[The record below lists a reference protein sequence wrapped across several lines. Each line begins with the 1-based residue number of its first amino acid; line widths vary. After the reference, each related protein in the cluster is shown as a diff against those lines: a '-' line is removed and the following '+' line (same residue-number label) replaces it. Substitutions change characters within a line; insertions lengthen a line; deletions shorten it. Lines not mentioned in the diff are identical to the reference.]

1 MAEEG
6 DWRDT
11 FCGRAAE
18 LDQLVQKY
26 EEVAAGRGPRLAVV
40 LGDRGMGKTRLVQE
54 LYRRLSTLH
63 DPANYWPDASLFA
76 GNNPPGSARSR

>member
-1 MAEEG
+1 MVEAR

-11 FCGRAAE
+11 FCGRQRE
-18 LDQLVQKY
+18 LAQLVEKF

-54 LYRRLSTLH
+54 LYKVLSTERDLCS
-63 DPANYWPDASLFA
+63 ANIPSRSAS
-76 GNNPPGSARSR
+76 R